1 MRQLCLDTVY
11 ELAKKD
17 RRIFFIGSDLGFGTL
32 QKFKEEMP
40 ERFLMEGVNEANIVG
55 MAAGLALEG
64 KIVYVNTIATFLSR
78 RCFEQIVLDLCLH
91 NVNVRLIANGGGVV
105 YAPLGPTHL
114 AIDDIGILRT
124 IPRMTIVAPADEAE
138 MGRLMPETVDYPGP
152 IYIRLGKGNEP
163 ILTTDEIPFQI
174 GKAIPM
180 REGTDALIIT
190 TGVTLKAALD
200 AAANLSKQGLE
211 AAVLHVHTV
220 KPLDSDAIL
229 KYAADVPVIV
239 TIEEHTLM
247 GGLGS
252 AVAELVAEAN
262 FNPAKRFKRIGIP
275 DVFPEQYGS
284 QESLMALYGISAEKL
299 AATVATLAE
308 RRREPLQAVGA

>member
-138 MGRLMPETVDYPGP
+138 MGRLMPETVDYRGP

-308 RRREPLQAVGA
+308 RRRKPLQAVGA

>member
-64 KIVYVNTIATFLSR
+64 KIVYINTIATFLSR

-114 AIDDIGILRT
+114 ATDDIGILRT
-124 IPRMTIVAPADEAE
+124 IPRMTVVAPADEAE
-138 MGRLMPETVDYPGP
+138 MGRLMPQTVDYPGP

-180 REGTDALIIT
+180 REGNDALIVT

-229 KYAADVPVIV
+229 KYAAVVPVIV
-239 TIEEHTLM
+239 TIEEHTVM

-284 QESLMALYGISAEKL
+284 QESLMALYGITAEKL
-299 AATVATLAE
+299 AATVATLAQRE
-308 RRREPLQAVGA
+308 RELLPAVGV

>member
-138 MGRLMPETVDYPGP
+138 MGRLMPETVDYRGP

>member
-124 IPRMTIVAPADEAE
+124 IPGMTIVAPADEAE
-138 MGRLMPETVDYPGP
+138 MGRLMPETVDYRGP

-284 QESLMALYGISAEKL
+284 QESLMALYGITAEKL
-299 AATVATLAE
+299 AAAVATLAE
-308 RRREPLQAVGA
+308 RRREPLAAV

>member
-138 MGRLMPETVDYPGP
+138 MGRLMPQTVDYPGP

-299 AATVATLAE
+299 AAAVATLAE
-308 RRREPLQAVGA
+308 RPREPLQAVGA

>member
-17 RRIFFIGSDLGFGTL
+17 SRIFFIGSDLGFGTL

-138 MGRLMPETVDYPGP
+138 MGRLMPETVDYRGP

-200 AAANLSKQGLE
+200 AAANLSQQGLE

-220 KPLDSDAIL
+220 KPLDSDAIF

-284 QESLMALYGISAEKL
+284 QESLMALYGITAEKL

>member
-1 MRQLCLDTVY
+1 
-11 ELAKKD
+11 
-17 RRIFFIGSDLGFGTL
+17 
-32 QKFKEEMP
+32 
-40 ERFLMEGVNEANIVG
+40 
-55 MAAGLALEG
+55 
-64 KIVYVNTIATFLSR
+64 
-78 RCFEQIVLDLCLH
+78 
-91 NVNVRLIANGGGVV
+91 
-105 YAPLGPTHL
+105 
-114 AIDDIGILRT
+114 
-124 IPRMTIVAPADEAE
+124 
-138 MGRLMPETVDYPGP
+138 
-152 IYIRLGKGNEP
+152 
-163 ILTTDEIPFQI
+163 
-174 GKAIPM
+174 M

-284 QESLMALYGISAEKL
+284 QESLMALYGITAEKL
-299 AATVATLAE
+299 AAAVATLTE
-308 RRREPLQAVGA
+308 RRREPLAAV

>member
-55 MAAGLALEG
+55 LAAGLALEG

-138 MGRLMPETVDYPGP
+138 MGRLMPETVDYRGP

-200 AAANLSKQGLE
+200 AAANLSQQGLE

-284 QESLMALYGISAEKL
+284 QESLMALYGITAEKL

-308 RRREPLQAVGA
+308 RRREPLAAV

>member
-284 QESLMALYGISAEKL
+284 QESLMALYGITAEKL
-299 AATVATLAE
+299 AAAVATLAE
-308 RRREPLQAVGA
+308 RRREPLAAV

>member
-1 MRQLCLDTVY
+1 VY

-138 MGRLMPETVDYPGP
+138 MGRLMPQTVDYRGP

-200 AAANLSKQGLE
+200 AATTLSKQGLE

-220 KPLDSDAIL
+220 KPLDSDAIF

-284 QESLMALYGISAEKL
+284 QESLMALYGITAEKL

-308 RRREPLQAVGA
+308 RRHELLTVV

>member
-138 MGRLMPETVDYPGP
+138 MGRLMPETVDYRGP

-299 AATVATLAE
+299 AATVATLAQ

>member
-138 MGRLMPETVDYPGP
+138 MGRLMPETVDYRGP

-284 QESLMALYGISAEKL
+284 QESLMGLYGITAEKL

-308 RRREPLQAVGA
+308 QRREPLQAVGA

>member
-138 MGRLMPETVDYPGP
+138 MGRLMPETVDYRGP

-284 QESLMALYGISAEKL
+284 QESLMALYGITAEKL
-299 AATVATLAE
+299 AAAVATLTE
-308 RRREPLQAVGA
+308 RRREPLAAV

>member
-138 MGRLMPETVDYPGP
+138 MGRLMPETVDYRGP

-284 QESLMALYGISAEKL
+284 QESLMALYGLTAEKL
-299 AATVATLAE
+299 AAAVATLAE
-308 RRREPLQAVGA
+308 RRREPLAAV